1 MGSAGLG
8 VRPAVV
14 VDHGRNRVKDSRT
27 NQTMMVVVVV
37 VQVGVHG
44 YEGMLQLPKSFGFPR
59 YQGRDSDR

>member
-1 MGSAGLG
+1 M
-8 VRPAVV
+8 
-14 VDHGRNRVKDSRT
+14 DHGRNRVKDSRT
-27 NQTMMVVVVV
+27 NQTMMVVVVVVVV